1 VSAGQGT
8 DFQAAR
14 GSLRITA
21 EALPR
26 LGFAEPRVFA
36 VPANTLVVAD
46 TVGFHARGPS
56 ARPSVRTE
64 IWAYGRRNPF
74 LPWLG
79 FDAAAMP
86 LVKGRAIPLYWSA
99 ADLGEW
105 LRLGANPWRPAG
117 TVTATARHD
126 PTVYPR

>member
-1 VSAGQGT
+1 MSAGLGP

-14 GSLRITA
+14 GSLRITG
-21 EALPR
+21 EALRR
-26 LGFAEPRVFA
+26 LGFGEPKVFA
-36 VPANTLVVAD
+36 VPENTLVVAD

-56 ARPSVRTE
+56 ARSSLRTE

-79 FDAAAMP
+79 FDFAAMP

-99 ADLGEW
+99 VDLGEK
-105 LRLGANPWRPAG
+105 LRLGANPWRPSG
-117 TVTATARHD
+117 TMTAIARHGP
-126 PTVYPR
+126 PTYPR